1 MVVLG
6 WQSLGLRF
14 TSPAP
19 AARATILPDAVGT
32 AYDASA
38 SAASWAAG

>member
-14 TSPAP
+14 TSPP
-19 AARATILPDAVGT
+19 AARATILPDVVGT